1 MWKFDAAVGPR
12 LRLAPMSSESSERK
26 AVSTIEKRAQWE
38 AMEFRLGAPGA
49 VRVENVSYG
58 EESGEHVYVLTVED
72 SMTVECTCP
81 ADEYQPGQC
90 KHRHAVEANEA
101 VLAAASA
108 GVEEVREARQ

>member
-1 MWKFDAAVGPR
+1 
-12 LRLAPMSSESSERK
+12 MSSEISERK
-26 AVSTIEKRAQWE
+26 AVSAAKKRASWE
-38 AMEFRLGAPGA
+38 AMEFRLGVPGA

-58 EESGEHVYVLTVED
+58 AESGEHVYVVTVKGGAAI
-72 SMTVECTCP
+72 ECTCP
-81 ADEYQPGQC
+81 ADKYQDRC

>member
-1 MWKFDAAVGPR
+1 
-12 LRLAPMSSESSERK
+12 MSSEISAQKE
-26 AVSTIEKRAQWE
+26 VSTIEKRAQWE

-58 EESGEHVYVLTVED
+58 EESGEHVYVVTVEGGAAI
-72 SMTVECTCP
+72 ECTCP
-81 ADEYQPGQC
+81 ADEHQPGRC

-101 VLAAASA
+101 VLTAASA

>member
-1 MWKFDAAVGPR
+1 
-12 LRLAPMSSESSERK
+12 MSSESSERK
-26 AVSTIEKRAQWE
+26 AVSAVEKRAAWE

-58 EESGEHVYVLTVED
+58 EESGEHVYVVTVED
-72 SMTVECTCP
+72 GAAIECTCP
-81 ADEYQPGQC
+81 ADEYQNRC

-108 GVEEVREARQ
+108 GVEEAREARQ